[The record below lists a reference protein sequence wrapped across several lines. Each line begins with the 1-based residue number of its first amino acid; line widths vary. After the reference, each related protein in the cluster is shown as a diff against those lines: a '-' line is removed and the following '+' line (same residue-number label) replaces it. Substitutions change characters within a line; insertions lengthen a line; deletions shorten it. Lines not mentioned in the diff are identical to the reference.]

1 MSYLNV
7 TNAPGNNNSGA
18 QTLQSPQNLN
28 VSSSAAKINSRAQSC
43 FSNCSWIASL
53 TLGVTAAALALP
65 GLGIGCGIALGAGT
79 CAISKFFISKICS
92 SDKDAY
98 KAANLTTPTGMGSPT
113 NTSTSSNMQPK
124 PLVSLPQKALSSSL
138 AAASTSST
146 FTFSSNSFAS
156 ARAASIAATLP
167 RSSASS
173 LVLSLPS
180 LNTAHSYQAQ
190 NVTVSTAN
198 LYNSSLLPFD
208 LEYNTFDEGIHKI
221 VKKCPSAD
229 EGFRIICSQ
238 KGFDATKSGRYVWT
252 VVLKHKFESSLQL
265 QQLLLQ
271 ASESDLRQYAKNDWD
286 AISALKDIRND
297 YISSAPASAVS
308 VSTTAKK
315 CLIPGCSKSVYIDS
329 VSGKIHDFCG
339 RTHAQEWNKMQPRV
353 FNSSSSSISAS
364 ANAVSIRTIA
374 KKCLI
379 PGCSKSVYI
388 DPVSGRIHDFCGRT
402 HAQEWNK
409 MQS

>member
-53 TLGVTAAALALP
+53 TLGVTAAALAVP
-65 GLGIGCGIALGAGT
+65 GLGIGCGIALGAGA
-79 CAISKFFISKICS
+79 CAVSKFFISKICS
-92 SDKDAY
+92 SDKDSY
-98 KAANLTTPTGMGSPT
+98 QAANLTTPTRMGSPT
-113 NTSTSSNMQPK
+113 NTSSNVQPK

-156 ARAASIAATLP
+156 TRAAPIAATLP

-173 LVLSLPS
+173 LVLSLPP
-180 LNTAHSYQAQ
+180 LNTAHSYQTQ
-190 NVTVSTAN
+190 NVTVSSAN

-221 VKKCPSAD
+221 VKNCLSAD

-238 KGFDATKSGRYVWT
+238 KGFDATKSRRYVWT
-252 VVLKHKFESSLQL
+252 IVLKHKFESSPQL
-265 QQLLLQ
+265 QQLLMQ

-297 YISSAPASAVS
+297 YISSASASAVS
-308 VSTTAKK
+308 VSATAKK
-315 CLIPGCSKSVYIDS
+315 CLIPGCNKNVYIDS

-339 RTHAQEWNKMQPRV
+339 RTHAQEWNKMQPS
-353 FNSSSSSISAS
+353 NSSSSISAS
-364 ANAVSIRTIA
+364 ASAVSVSTTA

-402 HAQEWNK
+402 HAQQWNK
-409 MQS
+409 MKS